1 MNGFTKWARAE
12 LVGALGRAAPV
23 ACALLV
29 FFVSAQSACAALACT
44 AANVMLNYGAY
55 DVLAGAA
62 LTGAGSF
69 TVSCTKTGR
78 TASGN
83 VTYTAKLTP
92 LSPRELAPPSG
103 TDRLTDEFY
112 VDSGLTQPW
121 GDGTAGTFFFTG
133 TLYVPRR
140 TTRADVPKNFY
151 AEISPGGQD
160 VSAASPGPPP
170 TTYTETLTVSVTCIS
185 PALSC

>member
-1 MNGFTKWARAE
+1 MNGFTNWARAA
-12 LVGALGRAAPV
+12 LVGALGRAASMV
-23 ACALLV
+23 CALLV
-29 FFVSAQSACAALACT
+29 FFVSAQSAHAALACT
-44 AANVMLNYGAY
+44 AANVILNYGSY
-55 DVLAGAA
+55 DVLAGTP

-69 TVSCTKTGR
+69 TVSCTKTGG

-92 LSPRELAPPSG
+92 VSPRELAPPSG
-103 TDRLTDEFY
+103 TDLLTDQFY
-112 VDSGLTQPW
+112 VDSARTQPW

-133 TLYVPRR
+133 RFYVPRR
-140 TTRADVPKNFY
+140 TTRADTPKNFY

-170 TTYTETLTVSVTCIS
+170 TTYTETLTVSVTCTS